1 MPLILPANSKSKTS
15 TGKKVGAPLSTPRSA
30 EVKYREALFGLTRN
44 LGLSTRLIADA
55 IRGNMPHDYVMNLLR
70 AQIAKSQAIFDMAAK
85 NLPNKTFS
93 ALSDQTKAQAE
104 GMIKKALGVDFA
116 MITDNPEVG
125 QALNT
130 ATMQNAQLITNM
142 STEHWT
148 RVTQIVTDNYA
159 GRLDGSLLSNL
170 IDATGI
176 TKRRAKL
183 IARDQT
189 AKFASDLNRIRQ
201 QNVGIESYIW
211 RTSKDA
217 RVVGTPGG
225 LYPKGSRAHENH
237 YAREGKEFR
246 WDDPPSDGNPGIPIN
261 CRCTAQPVINLDKL
275 DATYL

>member
-1 MPLILPANSKSKTS
+1 MPLILPANSKDKTS
-15 TGKKVGAPLSTPRSA
+15 TGKKVGATLSTPRSA
-30 EVKYREALFGLTRN
+30 EVDYRNALFALTKK
-44 LGLSTRLIADA
+44 LGLSTRAVADA
-55 IRGNMPHDYVMNLLR
+55 IREGKSHEAVMALLR
-70 AQIAKSQAIFDMAAK
+70 SEIAKSKAIFDQAAK

-104 GMIKKALGVDFA
+104 NMIKKALGVDFA

-125 QALNT
+125 EALNG
-130 ATMQNAQLITNM
+130 AVMQNAQLITNM

-148 RVTQIVTDNYA
+148 RVSQIVTDNYA
-159 GRLDGSLLSNL
+159 GRLDGGLISNL
-170 IDATGI
+170 MDATGI

-189 AKFASDLNRIRQ
+189 AKMASDLNRIRQ

-211 RTSKDA
+211 RTSRDT

-225 LYPKGSRAHENH
+225 LYPKGSRAHGNH

-246 WDDPPSDGNPGIPIN
+246 WDDPPADGNVGTSIN
-261 CRCTAQPVINLDKL
+261 CRCTGAPVLNLDKL